1 MDYGHDGVIWHQH
14 SNKLMLAILELWPEK
29 KIPINDLGAGH
40 GYYVS
45 TLNYLGYHA
54 RGFDSTDLGN
64 KNVELLD
71 VTKPFPIDIYPYE
84 RFLSFE
90 VGEHIPLKDCYGLLD
105 NLAQGGDVIMSW
117 AIPNQEGIGHINC
130 QSNEWVIERM
140 TNRGKVFNKEKT
152 AFLREYVKGC
162 HCSWFQKTLMYFD

>member
-14 SNKLMLAILELWPEK
+14 SNKLMLAILELWPDK
-29 KIPINDLGAGH
+29 AAPIYDLGAGH

-45 TLNYLGYHA
+45 TLNYLGYNA
-54 RGFDSTDLGN
+54 KGFDSTDLGN
-64 KNVELLD
+64 KNVALYD
-71 VTKPFPIDIYPYE
+71 ITKPLFLASPYKE
-84 RFLSFE
+84 RYISLE
-90 VGEHIPLKDCYGLLD
+90 VGEHIELKHSYGLLD

-117 AIPNQEGIGHINC
+117 AILNQEGIGHINC

-140 TNRGKVFNKEKT
+140 ANRGKVFNKEKT

-162 HCSWFQKTLMYFD
+162 HCTWFQKTLMYFD